1 MIGQVLDQRYRV
13 LRRLGEGAMGEVYL
27 VENVDLERREAL
39 KILRGSL
46 TSYPDLVGRF
56 RREARAINRLS
67 HPNIVTLYELGALY
81 DGRLYMAME
90 YAEGSSLA
98 TLLKTLG
105 TMPTPRALRIL
116 VQLADA
122 IDHAHSRF
130 VVHRD
135 LKPENL
141 VILSGR
147 HDVLKVL
154 DFGIAKIVA
163 SEDFETEVLSR
174 VGKMMGTAQYM
185 SPELLRGVTADLRSD
200 IYAVGCIAYE
210 LLTGDPPFS
219 GGLHEILQQHLN
231 AAPQPL
237 RARRPDAWIPPELE
251 KLVLRCLEKEPDR
264 RFQTAHDL
272 LHELR
277 RTPGFVE
284 AGGTGPAGRTPVPN
298 VSSFDV
304 EDSTQRIPARAQAAL
319 AMELMVTDRISAPV
333 RDTSKARRDLLRE
346 IAEALIDLGHGEL
359 QPVTALSELHAI
371 DQDMAEING
380 EAASVEA
387 QMASLD
393 ENARRRLGFMRFA
406 LGDLRIE
413 RSHTGRSAQ
422 ERAETEAKIEDLQ
435 RRLDAL
441 RSLRDRE
448 VASLSEQGVQLA
460 SGRAA
465 LEEKA
470 LGILV
475 KLERFIDEHWADL
488 RQLGP
493 IQPLLDLLQR
503 TRIDASSQ
511 GSARVITLR

>member
-1 MIGQVLDQRYRV
+1 MIGTVLDQRYRIV
-13 LRRLGEGAMGEVYL
+13 QRLGEGAMGEVFL
-27 VENVDLERREAL
+27 VENVEMERREAL

-46 TSYPDLVGRF
+46 ATYPDLVGRF

-67 HPNIVTLYELGALY
+67 HPNIVTLYELGALP

-90 YAEGSSLA
+90 YAEGPSLA

-105 TMPTPRALRIL
+105 TLPTPRALRVL
-116 VQLADA
+116 VQLTDA
-122 IDHAHSRF
+122 IEHAHSRF

-147 HDVLKVL
+147 SDVLKVL

-163 SEDFETEVLSR
+163 TEDFETTPLSR

-185 SPELLRGVTADLRSD
+185 SPELLRGVTADPRSD
-200 IYAVGCIAYE
+200 IYAVACIGYE

-219 GGLHEILQQHLN
+219 GGLNEILQQHLN

-251 KLVLRCLEKEPDR
+251 TVLLRCLEKDPDR
-264 RFQTAHDL
+264 RFQSARDL
-272 LHELR
+272 LFELR

-284 AGGTGPAGRTPVPN
+284 AGGTGPGRTPLPG
-298 VSSFDV
+298 SPSPFEI
-304 EDSTQRIPARAQAAL
+304 EDATQRIPARKQAAL
-319 AMELMVTDRISAPV
+319 AMELMATAAITAPA
-333 RDTSKARRDLLRE
+333 RDLSNARRDLLRE
-346 IAEALIDLGHGEL
+346 IAEALIDLGHGDL
-359 QPVTALSELHAI
+359 HPVMALSELHAI
-371 DQDMAEING
+371 DHDLAEING
-380 EAASVEA
+380 ETVSVEA
-387 QMASLD
+387 LMAALD
-393 ENARRRLGFMRFA
+393 ENTRRRLGFMRFA

-413 RSHTGRSAQ
+413 RAEKHTPE
-422 ERAETEAKIEDLQ
+422 ERADTEAKIEDLQ

-441 RSLRDRE
+441 RALRDRE
-448 VASLSEQGVQLA
+448 VANLSERGVQLA

-470 LGILV
+470 SATLTA
-475 KLERFIDEHWADL
+475 LERYIDERWAEL
-488 RQLGP
+488 RQLVP
-493 IQPLLDLLQR
+493 IVPLLDLLQR
-503 TRIDASSQ
+503 TRADAANLNV
-511 GSARVITLR
+511 ARSVINR

>member
-1 MIGQVLDQRYRV
+1 MIGTVLDQRYRIV
-13 LRRLGEGAMGEVYL
+13 QRLGEGAMGEVYL
-27 VENVDLERREAL
+27 VDNVDLERYEAL

-46 TSYPDLVGRF
+46 ATYPDLVGRF

-67 HPNIVTLYELGALY
+67 HPNIVTLYELGALP

-90 YAEGSSLA
+90 YADGASLA

-105 TMPTPRALRIL
+105 TLPTPRALRVL

-122 IDHAHSRF
+122 IEHAHSRF

-141 VILSGR
+141 VILSDSS
-147 HDVLKVL
+147 DVLKVL

-163 SEDFETEVLSR
+163 SEEFETTPVSR

-185 SPELLRGVTADLRSD
+185 SPELLRGVTADPRSD
-200 IYAVGCIAYE
+200 IYAVGCIGYE

-219 GGLHEILQQHLN
+219 GGLNEILQQHLN
-231 AAPQPL
+231 TKPQSL

-251 KLVLRCLEKEPDR
+251 KLLLRCLEKDPDR
-264 RFQTAHDL
+264 RFQSAREL
-272 LHELR
+272 LFELR

-284 AGGTGPAGRTPVPN
+284 AGGTAPGRTPVPA
-298 VSSFDV
+298 VSGFEI
-304 EDSTQRIPARAQAAL
+304 EDATQRIPARKAAAL
-319 AMELMVTDRISAPV
+319 AMELMATAAFAAPV

-346 IAEALIDLGHGEL
+346 IAEALIDLGHGDL
-359 QPVTALSELHAI
+359 HPVMALSELHAI
-371 DQDMAEING
+371 DLDLAEING
-380 EAASVEA
+380 ETVAAEA
-387 QMASLD
+387 HMAALD
-393 ENARRRLGFMRFA
+393 ENTRRRAVFMRFA

-413 RSHTGRSAQ
+413 RSACRSDG
-422 ERAETEAKIEDLQ
+422 ERADTDAKIEDLQ

-441 RSLRDRE
+441 RALRDRE
-448 VASLSEQGVQLA
+448 VASLSERGVQLA

-470 LGILV
+470 NATLAT
-475 KLERFIDEHWADL
+475 LERYIDDRWREL
-488 RQLGP
+488 LQLTP
-493 IQPLLDLLQR
+493 IVPLLELLKR
-503 TRIDASSQ
+503 TRAEAASS
-511 GSARVITLR
+511 GVARSVTNR